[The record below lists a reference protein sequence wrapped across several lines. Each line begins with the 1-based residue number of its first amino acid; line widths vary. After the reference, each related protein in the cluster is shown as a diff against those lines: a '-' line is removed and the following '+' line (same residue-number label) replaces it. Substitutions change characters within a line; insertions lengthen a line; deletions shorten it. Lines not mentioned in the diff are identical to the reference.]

1 MATANNSISLAALD
15 FDTLKNNLKTF
26 LSSQSAFKDY
36 DYAGSNMNVLLD
48 VLTYNSYLN
57 AFYLNMAI
65 SESFLD
71 SAQLRSSVSSHAKD
85 LNYTPRS
92 NRSSA
97 AVINLTIPT
106 SNAVTLF
113 IPKGTSFTGKN
124 ISGNYTFTTDKSLT
138 LTSGTNVFSAN
149 LSIYEGSYS
158 QDSFLVDY
166 TNETQR
172 FSLINP
178 SIDTTSLTVIVSEND
193 GLDVSEFML
202 AENLYGLNANSNVYF
217 LQTDVDGRYQIL
229 FGDNVLGR
237 KPLNGSVVTA
247 EYRSCAGSIANGV
260 DTFAIEV
267 DLSSINNTSVLN
279 GVTTTTIAAST
290 NGANV
295 ESIESIRYNAPRHY
309 QTQERAIT
317 TQDYIDLI
325 STNFPNIESVSAYGG
340 ETVTG
345 TSQVEYGKVYVSCS
359 TYSGSTLSNSQ
370 KQDVATFLQPRVA
383 LGITPVL
390 VDPDYTYLVLNT
402 NVHVDFNQ
410 TGLTP
415 EQLKTLVVNTIS
427 TFNDN
432 YLMIFGADFRL
443 SVLMSTIDL
452 ADISIISNE
461 TSALMYK
468 NFVGFQASAPTAL
481 TADFHGNALKPG
493 TILSNQFSSGGKN
506 YVFTDYIPN
515 ITNSTNTLYKLEKS
529 TNTTALNYSSAGNID
544 YTNGLVNIG
553 ITSYD
558 STPAGGLRIFAS
570 PVNQDIYTQKNNI
583 IEIDTAA
590 GVFVTIVNG

>member
-92 NRSSA
+92 NRSSV

-267 DLSSINNTSVLN
+267 DLSSINNTRVLN
-279 GVTTTTIAAST
+279 GVTTTTITAST

-325 STNFPNIESVSAYGG
+325 SANFPNIESVSAYGG